1 MNAQERQMIDELFD
15 RLSKLE
21 AAPRDA
27 EAEAAIRDGLRR
39 APNAVYPLVQTV
51 LLQDEALK
59 RANARIEELE
69 AGTQGQT
76 AQSGGFLDSMRETL
90 LGSQQNRGSVP
101 NVRPQDTPR
110 QDASRPI
117 WNSGQVNAQ
126 VDPRYA
132 SGPGQVDPRYA
143 GGPGQVDPRNAGGPG
158 YGYSAPYGSPPGAG
172 GSSFLGTAAAAAAGA
187 IGGSLLMNSIHGLTG
202 GHQAFADSSAFGGDT
217 RAPSTDQS
225 NSSLAHDAG
234 VDDIGHGG
242 RDANDSRQGFVDQAS
257 NEDNDTDN
265 DDYNDD
271 GFDSGGS
278 DVV

>member
-1 MNAQERQMIDELFD
+1 
-15 RLSKLE
+15 
-21 AAPRDA
+21 
-27 EAEAAIRDGLRR
+27 
-39 APNAVYPLVQTV
+39 
-51 LLQDEALK
+51 
-59 RANARIEELE
+59 
-69 AGTQGQT
+69 
-76 AQSGGFLDSMRETL
+76 MREAL
-90 LGSQQNRGSVP
+90 LGSQQNHGSVP

-132 SGPGQVDPRYA
+132 
-143 GGPGQVDPRNAGGPG
+143 GGPGQMDPRYAGGPG

-187 IGGSLLMNSIHGLTG
+187 IGGSLLMNGIRGVMG
-202 GHQAFADSSAFGGDT
+202 GHQAFADSSALGGEAH
-217 RAPSTDQS
+217 APWTDQS

-234 VDDIGHGG
+234 IDDIGHGG

-257 NEDNDTDN
+257 NDHDDNNN
-265 DDYNDD
+265 DDFDDD

-278 DVV
+278 DVA